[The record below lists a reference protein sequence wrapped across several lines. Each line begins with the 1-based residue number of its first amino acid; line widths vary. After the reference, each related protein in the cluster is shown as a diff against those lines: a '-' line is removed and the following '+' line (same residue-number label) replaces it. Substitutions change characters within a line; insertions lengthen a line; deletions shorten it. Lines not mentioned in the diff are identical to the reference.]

1 MKLSDYKGEAAI
13 DLLADIMEPMAII
26 LADKEIQELYNAKD
40 EKGNRIRVAP
50 IKYVKPM
57 LKNHKTE
64 VLEILA
70 RVENIPVDEYREQC
84 NVMTLPMQIL
94 EFINDKEIQNLFT
107 SQRQIQDN

>member
-26 LADKEIQELYNAKD
+26 LADKEIQNLYFAKD
-40 EKGNRIRVAP
+40 EKGNRIRNAP

-57 LKNHKTE
+57 LKNHKKE
-64 VLEILA
+64 VIEILA
-70 RVENIPVDEYREQC
+70 RVEGIPVEEYREQC
-84 NVMTLPMQIL
+84 NVITLPMQIL

-107 SQRQIQDN
+107 SQRQMLDN